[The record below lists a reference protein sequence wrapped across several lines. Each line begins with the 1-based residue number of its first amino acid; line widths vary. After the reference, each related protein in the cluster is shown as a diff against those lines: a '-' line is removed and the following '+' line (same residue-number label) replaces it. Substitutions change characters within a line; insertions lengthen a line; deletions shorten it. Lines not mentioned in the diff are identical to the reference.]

1 MVQITKIINMRTL
14 VWVTNSF
21 RLDSRLT
28 DRLSGL
34 CTFVYYSP
42 YYFAGKR
49 EREIYDKCSQPN
61 LDAFYHSLHEFDSA
75 IKRKGHQGIIVFKES
90 NPIDHI
96 NQLCAKWGYDR
107 VVIDQP
113 LFAMWHSIDL
123 LNLNVPYEIIDS
135 ALVDDTCFKMT
146 AKSRWMTH
154 IKNVSTEKPYRWN
167 DSITPYFIKETSRSY
182 PKPQKVTSFLDTE
195 SIINRAKTIAPT
207 YGLTRDRH
215 DGQTQLSTLM
225 HNGMVDPHNLFFEIA
240 NQFKNSGADLNVNE
254 GLHASMLR
262 QFAFREMNI
271 LTARKNN
278 LTMENTPHE
287 WAQTLMHHKAYENM
301 MEATPKPNS
310 TVNINTIKSAST
322 GVTELDALLKP
333 FIQSGIMPNR
343 ARMYFAGKVF
353 YESKTGLDALETL
366 IDTFDLIGLDGQS
379 PNNYIQCVSS
389 LGLTYGKVML
399 MSATRTFELL
409 SYETK

>member
-1 MVQITKIINMRTL
+1 MRTL

-21 RLDSRLT
+21 RTDSRLT
-28 DRLSGL
+28 SSLEGE

-49 EREIYDKCSQPN
+49 EKSILKKTSQSN
-61 LDAFYHSLHEFDSA
+61 LDAFYFSLHQFNLHLQE
-75 IKRKGHQGIIVFKES
+75 KGSYLYVYKKQ
-90 NPIDHI
+90 NPIEHI
-96 NQLCAKWGYDR
+96 NQLCKELGYDR
-107 VVIDQP
+107 VIIDQP

-123 LNLNVPYEIIDS
+123 LQLNVPYSIIDS

-154 IKNVSTEKPYRWN
+154 VKKISTEKPYQWN
-167 DSITPYFIKETSRSY
+167 PNIKHKGIPTPHVDTY
-182 PKPQKVTSFLDTE
+182 PIPHRISHFLDTDSVIE
-195 SIINRAKTIAPT
+195 RALEIAPT

-215 DGQTQLSTLM
+215 NGQTQLSTLM

-301 MEATPKPNS
+301 MTSAPNPNS
-310 TVNINTIKSAST
+310 TVNFDTIKSANT
-322 GVTELDALLKP
+322 GVYELDSLLKP
-333 FIQSGIMPNR
+333 FVQSGIMPNR

-353 YESKTGLDALETL
+353 YESKTGLEALETL

-399 MSATRTFELL
+399 MSAKRTFELL
-409 SYETK
+409 DYETK